1 MAADGLDDD
10 AGLVD
15 DAVDGFADFE
25 AFADSV
31 EDFVVPDVKVAG
43 LDEVAV
49 DAV

>member
-25 AFADSV
+25 ADAGSE
-31 EDFVVPDVKVAG
+31 EDFVVPDVEVAG
-43 LDEVAV
+43 LDEAAV
-49 DAV
+49 GAV